1 MSKAGSRIL
10 TSARQALAYA
20 TGEADTSQYGVH
32 VPEHLDVRAI
42 RQKIRM
48 PQEELA
54 RHFGVHK
61 RIVQDWEQGR
71 RHPLGPARALLRQLL
86 CAGQAD
92 SPVLYTSLV
101 STAAT
106 APARPPGGLETG

>member
-1 MSKAGSRIL
+1 MSKAGIRIL

-20 TGEADTSQYGVH
+20 TGEADTSQYSVH

-48 PQEELA
+48 SQEELA

-61 RIVQDWEQGR
+61 RIVQDWEQGAGIHWDQHEHSSDSSYVLDKLTRPSCIR
-71 RHPLGPARALLRQLL
+71 RWCQPQQPLLLVRRE
-86 CAGQAD
+86 
-92 SPVLYTSLV
+92 V
-101 STAAT
+101 
-106 APARPPGGLETG
+106 